1 MIKNNIRYRMAVKQ
15 IDNTALLEELS
26 GLSKNTVNKLFRNKQ
41 VETVKLETLFRLCDA
56 LECNL
61 SDLIE
66 YTVE

>member
-1 MIKNNIRYRMAVKQ
+1 MAVKQ

>member
-15 IDNTALLEELS
+15 IDQTALLEELS

>member
-1 MIKNNIRYRMAVKQ
+1 MIKNKLRYRMADKQ
-15 IDNTALLEELS
+15 IDDITALMELS
-26 GLSKNTVNKLFRNKQ
+26 GVSRNTINKLYKDKQ
-41 VETVKLETLFRLCDA
+41 VETIKLETLFRLCDA

>member
-1 MIKNNIRYRMAVKQ
+1 MADKQ
-15 IDNTALLEELS
+15 IDDITALMELS
-26 GLSKNTVNKLFRNKQ
+26 GVSRNTINKLYKDKQ
-41 VETVKLETLFRLCDA
+41 VETIKLETLFRLCDA

>member
-1 MIKNNIRYRMAVKQ
+1 MIKNKLRYRMADKQ
-15 IDNTALLEELS
+15 IDDITALMELS
-26 GLSKNTVNKLFRNKQ
+26 GVSRNTINKLYKDKQ

>member
-1 MIKNNIRYRMAVKQ
+1 MIKNKLRYRMADKQ
-15 IDNTALLEELS
+15 IDDITALMELS
-26 GLSKNTVNKLFRNKQ
+26 GVSRNTINKLYKDKQ

-66 YTVE
+66 YTVR